1 MVIGGASIYEQFIDY
16 SSSMLLTEIDA
27 ECRDADVYFPLINED
42 EWDRSIISC
51 ENENNIKLHQAGGE
65 IEGGR
70 GQVPD
75 TGADTGN
82 QILCMNP
89 RPIPVSLS
97 N

>member
-1 MVIGGASIYEQFIDY
+1 VNPESWTQLKG
-16 SSSMLLTEIDA
+16 L
-27 ECRDADVYFPLINED
+27 NEK
-42 EWDRSIISC
+42 RI
-51 ENENNIKLHQAGGE
+51 L
-65 IEGGR
+65 GGR

>member
-1 MVIGGASIYEQFIDY
+1 MTQDERWQARYDEVVGFIQANHRNPSKY
-16 SSSMLLTEIDA
+16 
-27 ECRDADVYFPLINED
+27 YQED
-42 EWDRSIISC
+42 RQLYTWM
-51 ENENNIKLHQAGGE
+51 KHQRKVMNAGGLKPE
-65 IEGGR
+65 RAGGR

>member
-1 MVIGGASIYEQFIDY
+1 MIIDEKLLNQVSGEAKASQ
-16 SSSMLLTEIDA
+16 
-27 ECRDADVYFPLINED
+27 
-42 EWDRSIISC
+42 
-51 ENENNIKLHQAGGE
+51 
-65 IEGGR
+65 GGR